1 MSFVTAQPESWAA
14 AADNPARIG
23 LVVTARPAVAG
34 AHNFGANCVA
44 VEQVSAL
51 TSAQAGVV
59 HEQMMAG
66 SAWSAAAEA
75 VDALPAP

>member
-1 MSFVTAQPESWAA
+1 MSFVTAQPESPAA

-23 LVVTARPAVAG
+23 SVVTTRPAVAG
-34 AHNFGANCVA
+34 ASDFGAIFVA
-44 VEQVSAL
+44 VKQLSAP
-51 TSAQAGVV
+51 TSAQGGVV

-75 VDALPAP
+75 VHALAAP